1 MTIFSCRMCSDN
13 PLDLWSQMWGGSSD
27 AAKPGKTKKS
37 SKPSRRV
44 VGEFQRRTLEEIKA
58 CVKAWEQYAHP
69 RAREF
74 FPTKEMLETVLEQLA
89 RGIHREDD
97 PVLGDDTKCVY
108 WYGDVTKDDQ
118 QAAIKMVKPGETSE
132 SITYVNR
139 VLAFIFATDE
149 SFDHLMRLPKEPF
162 KMSCGDQLCVNL
174 AHISLQVD
182 SYCQPVSN

>member
-1 MTIFSCRMCSDN
+1 MSIWNSI
-13 PLDLWSQMWGGSSD
+13 WGGN
-27 AAKPGKTKKS
+27 APVPKKS
-37 SKPSRRV
+37 QTLKPSRRTV
-44 VGEFQRRTLEEIKA
+44 EDFVRRNPEDIKA
-58 CVKAWEQYAHP
+58 CVRAWEQYAHP

-74 FPTKEMLETVLEQLA
+74 FPSREMLDSVLEQLA
-89 RGIHREDD
+89 RGIHKEDD

-118 QAAIKMVKPGETSE
+118 QAAIKMVKPGETGE

-162 KMSCGDQLCVNL
+162 KMSCNDQLCVNL
-174 AHISLQVD
+174 AHISLQID
-182 SYCQPVSN
+182 SAEERKGG